1 MSTVVQPEQI
11 LQSWLQQLSSLID
24 DVEAGA
30 SELGW
35 SARRVDIELS
45 DAEVGKYQAPSLF
58 LEQGACEI
66 WVYPR
71 YRDTPNDEG
80 VVDVEAVL
88 GPEAQN
94 EKSNDGGCK
103 RCRHDQQGGR
113 QKRITRKPIRPLAAR
128 FRASHHSSSNH
139 DSVISLFSPWSH
151 LMRPPRLRST
161 KGWVVGS

>member
-11 LQSWLQQLSSLID
+11 QQSWLQQLSSLID

-80 VVDVEAVL
+80 VVEVDLMPGMDDIVTLRFQHGDWKFRVRPQSCLNSDCPVRTGESLTRESIRKVLDAVT
-88 GPEAQN
+88 
-94 EKSNDGGCK
+94 
-103 RCRHDQQGGR
+103 RHE
-113 QKRITRKPIRPLAAR
+113 
-128 FRASHHSSSNH
+128 
-139 DSVISLFSPWSH
+139 V
-151 LMRPPRLRST
+151 
-161 KGWVVGS
+161 